1 MSTQTL
7 HLALPPGPVSAKM
20 NRVGSVGC
28 TKPEERL
35 EEKPRCPPT
44 PATLPHGV
52 CKARFPRAPQALTR
66 SPAPLATSEIEE
78 EASPS

>member
-20 NRVGSVGC
+20 SRVGSVGC

-35 EEKPRCPPT
+35 EEKSGRPPT
-44 PATLPHGV
+44 PATLPHHV
-52 CKARFPRAPQALTR
+52 CEAPFPRAPQALTR
-66 SPAPLATSEIEE
+66 NPAPLAPSEVEE
-78 EASPS
+78 GASPS